1 MTANERGY
9 LGGSTKRDS
18 LSLFPRIDAPI
29 TAENLYKF
37 EQDRF
42 RWLLEVLDESEPNLE
57 HLYSSWTGGS
67 NYLFQEHKESNCKSL
82 EDFYSLSFGLSLHLL
97 RGEVH
102 QLSYLRHLRDCLS
115 LRLAPGEPVVF
126 LGPTSG
132 AELEAI
138 HDAGGFPILVSIT
151 PNPRW
156 GEITS
161 LRMFEDRIPFE
172 DVKFKDFMQ
181 CSCDFRVVILSSW
194 ATEPDTYMRL
204 SCQALKTY
212 GFVITPATNLS
223 ALHEARQL
231 SLVSVDAFQH
241 DVGVF
246 YKPISLE
253 SL

>member
-9 LGGSTKRDS
+9 LEGSTKRDS
-18 LSLFPRIDAPI
+18 LSLFPRIDAPL
-29 TAENLYKF
+29 TAEDLYKF

-42 RWLLEVLDESEPNLE
+42 RWLLEVLDESEPNLKY
-57 HLYSSWTGGS
+57 LYSSWTGGS

-97 RGEVH
+97 REEVH
-102 QLSYLRHLRDCLS
+102 QVSYLRHLRDCLS

-181 CSCDFRVVILSSW
+181 RSCDFRVVILSSW

-204 SCQALKTY
+204 SYQALGCC
-212 GFVITPATNLS
+212 GFLITSNTNLT
-223 ALHEARQL
+223 AIQEAKQL
-231 SLVSVDAFQH
+231 SLHSVDTHQNE
-241 DVGVF
+241 VGVF
-246 YKPISLE
+246 FKPLKVGDV
-253 SL
+253 